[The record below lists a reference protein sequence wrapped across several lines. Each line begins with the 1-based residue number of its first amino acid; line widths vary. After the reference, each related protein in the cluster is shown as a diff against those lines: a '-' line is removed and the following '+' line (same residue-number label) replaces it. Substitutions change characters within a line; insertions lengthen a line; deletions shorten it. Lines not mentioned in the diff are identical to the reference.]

1 MILEVSFIKLIKD
14 IEKKLNNVTGELF
27 QMLLQAFL
35 MQIKEN
41 INKTEDLS
49 VRKTEVKV
57 SLLTDKVKDKEYK
70 LKEKELKVAKEK
82 EVKENVVQSS
92 KESKTEEFAKEEKE
106 VSCPKKTD
114 MEEGKSKLGISEI
127 RRAISEIGSKDIPE
141 EGLLTLKRLAEKEK
155 EDSSFVKFAKEKEVK
170 EKVVQFSKENKIE
183 ESAKEE
189 AVFCPEKTDIK
200 EEDSKLE
207 GSKIRKDFS
216 EIGSKDISEERV
228 LSKGELLRVKRL
240 PEKDENKV
248 AFEKDP
254 VNQIEPFR
262 KIENFQDVQTV
273 ERKEEVRSEIIKQIV
288 QKIELYQ
295 ADEKRQQITVELKP
309 EFLGKVKIRFI
320 SEHNRI
326 DVQFITD
333 NHFVKETISSHIPLI
348 QKLLENQGI
357 AVNRISLVVSYDERK
372 GVYSSPK
379 KVFSKGIYLKDPS
392 YRRVS
397 EIENS
402 ESLEYWA

>member
-70 LKEKELKVAKEK
+70 LKEKELKVVKEK
-82 EVKENVVQSS
+82 EVKENIVQSS

-155 EDSSFVKFAKEKEVK
+155 EDSSFVKFAKEK
-170 EKVVQFSKENKIE
+170 
-183 ESAKEE
+183 E